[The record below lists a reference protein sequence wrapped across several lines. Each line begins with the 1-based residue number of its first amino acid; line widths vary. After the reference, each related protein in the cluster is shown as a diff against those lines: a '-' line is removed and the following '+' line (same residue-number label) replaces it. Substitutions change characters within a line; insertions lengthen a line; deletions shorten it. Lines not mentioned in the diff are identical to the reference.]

1 MKILECLLFSVSGA
15 SVDCRIVY
23 AFACRVINKL
33 SRRKIRIS
41 KRRLLIGKIQREIRT
56 AALNTEIS
64 ELCNLIP

>member
-1 MKILECLLFSVSGA
+1 MKILEFLLFSVSGA
-15 SVDCRIVY
+15 SVDCRIAY

-41 KRRLLIGKIQREIRT
+41 QCRLLIGKIQREVRT